1 MASESQ
7 GQIGVTIGICAYNEE
22 QNIGNLLQALVNQKT
37 EVARI
42 DEILVV
48 ASGCTDRTPEIVEG
62 FQNGHKQVHLVV
74 ERERRGKA
82 SAINEILRRAQGE
95 VVIMEGADTIPDVDA
110 IELLAGPFADPLV
123 GVVAAHPISTDDEN
137 SFWGGL
143 AHALWDIHH
152 EVSLKNPKTGEMFA
166 FRRLLEGLP
175 EDVGADED
183 WIRHKIESNGYRVAY
198 VPEARV
204 YNAGPKSVDEFLK
217 QRIRINTQQLFQR
230 RVSSFVP
237 PTWRTEVVGSAL
249 LSYLQSERA
258 KPAHLLALLAFEMMA
273 RVYSGATVALS
284 PRNIVTWEPLP
295 STKFV
300 VRPEDAGDGEEDE
313 ARRSVR

>member
-1 MASESQ
+1 MASEGQ
-7 GQIGVTIGICAYNEE
+7 GQIGVTVGICAYNEE
-22 QNIGNLLQALVNQKT
+22 QNIGNLLQALVSQKT

-48 ASGCTDRTPEIVEG
+48 ASGCTDRTPEIVDG
-62 FQNGHKQVHLVV
+62 FQRGHKQVQLVV
-74 ERERRGKA
+74 ESERRGKA
-82 SAINEILRRAQGE
+82 SAINEILQRAKSD
-95 VVIMEGADTIPDVDA
+95 VIIMEGADTIPDVDA
-110 IELLAGPFADPLV
+110 IELLAGPFADPSI

-143 AHALWDIHH
+143 AHVLWDFHH
-152 EVSLKNPKTGEMFA
+152 EVSLRNPKPGEMFA
-166 FRRLLEGLP
+166 FRRLLDVLP

-183 WIRHKIESNGYRVAY
+183 WIRHEIESHGYCVAY
-198 VPEARV
+198 VPEAMV

-249 LSYLQSERA
+249 LSYLQSGRA
-258 KPAHLLALLAFEMMA
+258 KPAPLLVLLAFEMMA
-273 RVYSGATVALS
+273 RVYSAVTVAINH
-284 PRNIVTWEPLP
+284 RNVVRWEPLP
-295 STKFV
+295 STKLV
-300 VRPEDAGDGEEDE
+300 VGPNDGQGGEEDE
-313 ARRSVR
+313 VWRRGS